1 MTLPRGI
8 RKRGNSFIVDI
19 THKGKRLT
27 ATTHSLE
34 EAKAKRA
41 DLQFMLIHGKVPGI
55 SPRRVWTLGV
65 ALDYC
70 NKMVW
75 APTKPGRS
83 PHGFGEAAVYF
94 FGRSRPLNTIDT
106 EAIDHWLL
114 EMERRGNSDATINR
128 NLGALSGMLNAAYD
142 RNRLEKKPKIPYR
155 RAYKSRMRFLSI
167 EEERTLIGLLRQWA
181 LNDAADGFVVLTDTG
196 LRIGEMLNLTEKDI
210 DLDRQLIHAWQT
222 KTKNPRTVLMTSRV
236 RKIIRDRWAEMP
248 DKRLFPQSYSYFM
261 IAWNRVRSVMG
272 LVDDPQFVIHILRHT
287 CASRLVQGGV
297 SLALIK
303 EWMGHKHIR
312 STMVYA
318 HLCPKNFDEAKNVL
332 EAAAPKAP
340 KLQTM
345 LRELEKL
352 QTVLHEPDLSC
363 R

>member
-8 RKRGNSFIVDI
+8 RKRGHSFIVDI

-27 ATTHSLE
+27 ATTHSME

-41 DLQFMLIHGKVPGI
+41 ELQFLLIHGKVPGI
-55 SPRRVWTLGV
+55 RPRRVWTLGV

-75 APTKPGRS
+75 APTKPGQSAIR
-83 PHGFGEAAVYF
+83 FGEAAVYF
-94 FGRSRPLNTIDT
+94 FGRSRPLDTIDT
-106 EAIDHWLL
+106 EAIDLWLL
-114 EMERRGNSDATINR
+114 EMERKGNSNGTINR
-128 NLGALSGMLNAAYD
+128 KLGALAGMMNVAVD
-142 RNRLEKKPKIPYR
+142 RNRLEKKPKMPYR
-155 RAYKSRMRFLSI
+155 RSYKSRMRFLSHG
-167 EEERTLIGLLRQWA
+167 EERTLIGLLRQWD
-181 LNDAADGFVVLTDTG
+181 LNGAADGFIVLIDTG
-196 LRIGEMLNLTEKDI
+196 LRIREMKCLTERDI

-222 KTKNPRTVLMTSRV
+222 KTKHPRTVPMTTRV
-236 RKIIRDRWAEMP
+236 RKIIRGRWAGIP
-248 DKRLFPQSYSYFM
+248 DKRLFPQSYSYFKV
-261 IAWNRVRSVMG
+261 AWNRARSVMG
-272 LVDDPQFVIHILRHT
+272 FEDDSQFVMHILRHT

-297 SLALIK
+297 SLAVIK
-303 EWMGHKHIR
+303 EWMGHKRIQ
-312 STMVYA
+312 STMIYA
-318 HLCPKNFDEAKNVL
+318 HLCTKNLSEAKDVL

>member
-8 RKRGNSFIVDI
+8 RKRGNSFIVDT
-19 THKGKRLT
+19 THKGKRVT
-27 ATTHSLE
+27 ATTHSLG
-34 EAKAKRA
+34 EARAKRA
-41 DLQFMLIHGKVPGI
+41 ELQFMLIHGKVPGI
-55 SPRRVWTLGV
+55 KPHRVWTLGV
-65 ALDYC
+65 ARDYC

-75 APTKPGRS
+75 APTKPGKS

-94 FGRSRPLNTIDT
+94 FGRSRPLDTIDT
-106 EAIDHWLL
+106 EAIDLWLRD
-114 EMERRGNSDATINR
+114 MERRGNSDATINR
-128 NLGALSGMLNAAYD
+128 HLGALSGMLNAAYD

-155 RAYKSRMRFLSI
+155 REYKSRTRFLSQA
-167 EEERTLIGLLRQWA
+167 EERALIGLLRQWD
-181 LNDAADGFVVLTDTG
+181 LNGAADGFIVLIDTG
-196 LRIGEMLNLTEKDI
+196 LRIGELLNLTEKDI

-332 EAAAPKAP
+332 EAAAPEAP

-352 QTVLHEPDLSC
+352 QTMLHDPDLSC

>member
-27 ATTHSLE
+27 ATTHTLE
-34 EAKAKRA
+34 DAKAKRA

-75 APTKPGRS
+75 APTKTGRYS
-83 PHGFGEAAVYF
+83 NRVGETAVDF
-94 FGRSRPLNTIDT
+94 FGRSRPLDTIDT
-106 EAIDHWLL
+106 EAIDLWVH
-114 EMERRGNSDATINR
+114 EMERRGNSNASINR
-128 NLGALSGMLNAAYD
+128 KLGGLSGMLNAAVD

-155 RAYKSRMRFLSI
+155 RAYKSRIRFLSQA
-167 EEERTLIGLLRQWA
+167 EELTLIRLLRQWG
-181 LNDAADGFVVLTDTG
+181 LNGAADGFIVLMDTG
-196 LRIGEMLNLTEKDI
+196 LRIGEMQSLTEKDI
-210 DLDRQLIHAWQT
+210 DLGRQLIHAWQT
-222 KTKNPRTVLMTSRV
+222 KTKHPRTVPMTARV
-236 RKIIRDRWAEMP
+236 RKIIRNRWAGMP

-261 IAWNRVRSVMG
+261 VAWNRVRSVMG
-272 LVDDPQFVIHILRHT
+272 FDDDGQFVIHTLRHT

-297 SLALIK
+297 SLAVIM

-312 STMVYA
+312 STMIYA
-318 HLCPKNFDEAKNVL
+318 HLCPKNLYEAKDVL
-332 EAAAPKAP
+332 EAATPKHSQRSDVADHVAR
-340 KLQTM
+340 T
-345 LRELEKL
+345 
-352 QTVLHEPDLSC
+352 
-363 R
+363 